1 MNLTTKGLIL
11 KEQNIGERDKLVT
24 VLTEERGVLRAFVR
38 GAKSVKSKKQAATTK
53 FCYARLSLY
62 SGKDSYIID
71 EAEALEMFFGLRDD
85 LEKLALGEYF
95 LELGLI
101 FSPEEENA
109 RDNLRLLLN
118 SLYMLANGKRPPEML
133 KALTELRLLTLGGYA
148 PNLVAC
154 EKCGC
159 FESDPMYFDISEGLL
174 YCDNC
179 APATAPF
186 ALSLGVVNAMRH
198 IVFSDFQKLYAFRTT
213 GDVTEELAY
222 VTEAYLRSRVERRLK
237 TLEFYNSV
245 RKL

>member
-24 VLTEERGVLRAFVR
+24 VLTEERGILRAFVR

-53 FCYARLSLY
+53 FCYARLSIY

-133 KALTELRLLTLGGYA
+133 KALTELRLLSLAGYA

-154 EKCGC
+154 EKCGR

-198 IVFSDFQKLYAFRTT
+198 IVFSDFQKLYAFQMSGT
-213 GDVTEELAY
+213 VTEELAY
-222 VTEAYLRSRVERRLK
+222 VTETYLRSRVERRLK